1 MTNNTT
7 LIVDASHLI
16 YRNLSVAG
24 KDLYTKSNLPVK
36 GLYGVLSSINKIL
49 EENPTINK
57 IYLAFDGFSQY
68 RHELF
73 PEYKANREHNPD
85 NKRYQ
90 DYITPD
96 EHGWSRKE
104 TIKWTMDK
112 TKEIAPKFSMH
123 VIYNENAEGDDMG
136 YQLGKQLYGQ
146 SNLVFMTDDKDWLQL
161 INLFPDA
168 MVYRAMA
175 GEIITA
181 QNFLQTQNIPANW
194 FVFQKTML
202 GDKSDNIP
210 SVIYGCGEKAIELLI
225 NEAIKHNIDPDSE
238 TLWEELGDLVDD
250 IELGRHKNLI
260 NIKNPENKLIY
271 ERNKNLVDFR
281 RTQIPQILNESLN
294 EILNLDFD
302 VAAAII
308 RELEFKS
315 LSKIIIPGSPWY
327 RLK

>member
-1 MTNNTT
+1 MNNTT

-36 GLYGVLSSINKIL
+36 GVYGVLNSINKIL
-49 EENPTINK
+49 EENPTIDK
-57 IYLAFDGFSQY
+57 IYMAFDGFSQY
-68 RHELF
+68 RHDLY
-73 PEYKANREHNPD
+73 PEYKANREYDPN

-96 EHGWSRKE
+96 DHGWSRKD
-104 TIKWTMDK
+104 TISWTK
-112 TKEIAPKFSMH
+112 NKIKEIAPKFCMH
-123 VIYNENAEGDDMG
+123 VILNENAEGDDMG

-161 INLFPDA
+161 INLFPDSI
-168 MVYRAMA
+168 VYRAMA
-175 GEIITA
+175 GEIVTSE
-181 QNFLQTQNIPANW
+181 NFEQTQNVPAKW
-194 FVFQKTML
+194 FIFQKTML
-202 GDKSDNIP
+202 GDKSDNIT
-210 SVIYGCGEKAIELLI
+210 SVISGCGEKAIELLI
-225 NEAIKHNIDPDSE
+225 KEAIKNNIDPDSE
-238 TLWEELGDLVDD
+238 TLWEDLGNMVENM
-250 IELGRHKNLI
+250 ELGRHKNLI

-271 ERNKNLVDFR
+271 ERNKKLVDFR
-281 RTQIPQILNESLN
+281 MAQIPTILNESLN
-294 EILNLDFD
+294 EILSLDFD
-302 VAAAII
+302 EAASII